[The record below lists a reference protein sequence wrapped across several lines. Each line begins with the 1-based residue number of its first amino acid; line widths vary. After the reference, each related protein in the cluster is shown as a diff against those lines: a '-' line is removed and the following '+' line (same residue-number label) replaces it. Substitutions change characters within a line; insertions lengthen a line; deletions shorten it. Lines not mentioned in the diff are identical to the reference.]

1 VNWIQDS
8 PPIIVKVIEPATDPT
23 GLAEVLLGA
32 ARVTAVWAVAAVAL
46 GVVLARL
53 LFWLRSRSES

>member
-1 VNWIQDS
+1 MNWIQDS